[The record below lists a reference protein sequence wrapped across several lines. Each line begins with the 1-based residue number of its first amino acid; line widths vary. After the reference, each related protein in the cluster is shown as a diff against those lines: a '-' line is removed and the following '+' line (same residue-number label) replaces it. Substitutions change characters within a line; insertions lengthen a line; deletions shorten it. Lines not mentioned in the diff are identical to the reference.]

1 VVARND
7 RLKEAADAIDEAL
20 REFVQD
26 RACDAVCVFDTEYG
40 HLRALIGSDAFKD
53 MSLGQRQQLIWDYL
67 REHVKPEHLAFL
79 IGVHP
84 MDHAEYDEQVKEV

>member
-7 RLKEAADAIDEAL
+7 RLKEAADAIDKAL
-20 REFVQD
+20 WDLVQN
-26 RACDAVCVFDTEYG
+26 RASDAVCVFDTEYG
-40 HLRALIGSDAFKD
+40 HLRALIGSDAFKG
-53 MSLGQRQQLIWDYL
+53 MSLGERQQRVWDHL

-84 MDHAEYDEQVKEV
+84 MDHEEYDEQVKEV